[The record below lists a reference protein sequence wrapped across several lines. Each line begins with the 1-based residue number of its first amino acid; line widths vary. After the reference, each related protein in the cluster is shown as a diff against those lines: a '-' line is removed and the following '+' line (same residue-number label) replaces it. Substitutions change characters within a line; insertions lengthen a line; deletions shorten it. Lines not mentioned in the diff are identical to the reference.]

1 MSDTYTDTYTDTSE
15 KIYKYKIILTKPDN
29 IIASDIFSKIKYI
42 TLTDRRALICNT
54 EKYIY
59 NHIHLPFYEKKDI
72 EEIIYKYGI
81 QNAIQHFILNK
92 KYYNIIR
99 EIVDNDE
106 SKIYIGIAFYILREC
121 FEYRIVENV

>member
-1 MSDTYTDTYTDTSE
+1 MSDETQE
-15 KIYKYKIILTKPDN
+15 KIYKYKIILIKPDN
-29 IIASDIFSKIKYI
+29 GMAADIYSKIKYI
-42 TLTDRRALICNT
+42 TSTDKRVLVLNT

-59 NHIHLPFYEKKDI
+59 NHILLPFYEKKDI
-72 EEIIYKYGI
+72 EEIIYNYGI

-121 FEYRIVENV
+121 FEYRIIENV

>member
-1 MSDTYTDTYTDTSE
+1 MSETLE
-15 KIYKYKIILTKPDN
+15 KEYKYKIILTKPDN
-29 IIASDIFSKIKYI
+29 VIASDIYSKIKYI
-42 TLTDRRALICNT
+42 TLSDRRVLIFNT

-59 NHIHLPFYEKKDI
+59 NHIQLPFYEKKDI

-81 QNAIQHFILNK
+81 QNAIQHYILNK

-106 SKIYIGIAFYILREC
+106 SKIYIGIAFYILKEC
-121 FEYRIVENV
+121 FEYRIINTEQ